1 MKKLFLLPVIALFSL
16 VGCGG
21 QQGGGNGGGSGK
33 NDGKSEATAYTA
45 AEAIALMDQAGSGV
59 IVGKDQQYYVKGVVQ
74 TGSTVNAKY
83 HQWYCLLDAAVD
95 GKQFKISGAT
105 LPDGLNLAEADGALD
120 GKTVVVKGFMELYNN
135 EYKIGYLPAAASPTG
150 AKFVPAIVS
159 VK

>member
-1 MKKLFLLPVIALFSL
+1 MKKLFLLPVVALFSL
-16 VGCGG
+16 VGCG
-21 QQGGGNGGGSGK
+21 QQGGGSGAGGK

-45 AEAIALMDQAGSGV
+45 AEAIALMDEAGNGV

-74 TGSTVNAKY
+74 TGSTVNTQY
-83 HQWYCLLDAAVD
+83 HQWYCFLDAAVG

-105 LPDGLNLAEADGALD
+105 LPEGLNLAETNGALD
-120 GKTVVVKGFMELYNN
+120 GKTVIVKGFMELYNN

-150 AKFVPAIVS
+150 AKFIPAIVS